1 MSEGT
6 SFRRLLLPALDV
18 AGLVG
23 AFLIAVYFR
32 FGQDTTALVEY
43 GNVTLKSLVNTAV
56 LVMCL
61 YYGGYYEEWLSQ
73 RLLETALRALRA
85 LVAGTLILLA
95 VYYAVPSLTVGR
107 GILLLYLPLAFFCL
121 MSLRGLYRWV
131 GEDDAFA
138 QNVLIL
144 GTGASAQEVVRQ
156 LMKQRLLGLR
166 VVGFLSDSSDDVGK
180 RIVNPTV
187 VGTTGELVLVAQ
199 RFRVSR
205 IVVAL
210 DDRRGRMPVEELL
223 RCRIDGIQVEE
234 AASVLERLTGQI
246 PIKNLRPSLLVFSP
260 GFNESRLQRR
270 LKNAGEFVLAC
281 LMLIAL
287 GPLMLVLALAVRISS
302 PGPVLYSQERVG
314 ERGRVFKLLKF
325 RTMRLDAEAA
335 SGPVWASGDGDPR
348 ITRLGRLLR
357 KTRLDELP
365 QLINVLRGQMSFVGP
380 RPERPHFVDQLRK
393 VIPFYDE
400 RHSVRPGIT
409 GWAQVNSG
417 YGSSIEDAQ
426 VKLQFDLFYIKHLSF
441 ALDLSILLDTLKVVV
456 VGRGAR

>member
-1 MSEGT
+1 MTEGT
-6 SFRRLLLPALDV
+6 SIRRLLLPALDV

-43 GNVTLKSLVNTAV
+43 SNLTIKSLVNTSV
-56 LVMCL
+56 LVLCL

-107 GILLLYLPLAFFCL
+107 GILLLYLPLAFFFL
-121 MSLRGLYRWV
+121 MSLRALYRWV

-144 GTGASAQEVVRQ
+144 GTGSSAQEVVRQ
-156 LMKQRLLGLR
+156 MLKQRLLGLR
-166 VVGFLSDSSDDVGK
+166 VVGFLSDNSEDVGK

-187 VGTTGELVLVAQ
+187 VGTTGELALVAR
-199 RFRVSR
+199 RFQVSR

-270 LKNAGEFVLAC
+270 LKSAGEFVLAA
-281 LMLIAL
+281 LALIAL
-287 GPLMLVLALAVRISS
+287 GPLLLVLVMAVRLSS
-302 PGPVLYSQERVG
+302 PGPALYGQERVG
-314 ERGRVFKLLKF
+314 ERGRTFRLLKL

-409 GWAQVNSG
+409 GWAQVKSG

-426 VKLQFDLFYIKHLSF
+426 VKLQFDLFYIKHVSF
-441 ALDLSILLDTLKVVV
+441 ALDLGILLDTLKVVV